1 MEDKITLYQRKKT
14 ERLNF
19 STEVDL
25 KLDGADKVLFVTDEL
40 KITAVECVEGEIRI
54 SGRIDYTVVYSS
66 DGVIDSVGTGKDFLE
81 KISADV
87 DPSSSVYAD
96 GSIESTE
103 WHESGDYIKLRSD
116 AALYGWY
123 VRTEDVTVLSPEGAQ
138 LYTEV
143 VSRECVYPLP
153 YTHKELS
160 GEVEVVGG
168 IEKLLSLSSVVKLG
182 NVKTES
188 GIAYIEGE
196 TVTDIIYLHDGKI
209 FSEKVNIPFSHE
221 VVGTD
226 ITADSR
232 VVVYPS
238 VRTVNVL
245 LGDGDTVIVETDVGF
260 SSYVINGEDIEVLTD
275 AYVIGKETLIE
286 ETSYT
291 LMRTRC
297 TDVISEKISDSVRLK
312 ESGRTVVAVTP
323 PSVSGL
329 NVTLKDNKTLLAEG
343 VLNSRVI
350 YISESGDIRSALIEI
365 PFQSEGGRDCE
376 GTEAVT
382 SRAYVNSYYA
392 KLRMNDE
399 IEFNASLLIEVEG
412 TENVPLNVVTGLT
425 VLGDIEDE
433 AAISLYIVNE
443 GDTLFSVAKTLNV
456 SEDVILSQNEDLE
469 LPLKT
474 GSHVIVYK
482 ELD

>member
-19 STEVDL
+19 STEVEL
-25 KLDGADKVLFVTDEL
+25 KLDGAEKVLFVTDDL
-40 KITAVECVEGEIRI
+40 KIAAVECVEGEIRI

-66 DGVIDSVGTGKDFLE
+66 ENGIYSVGTGKDFLE

-96 GSIESTE
+96 GSVESTE
-103 WHESGDYIKLRSD
+103 WHENGDYIKLRSD

-123 VRTEDVTVLSPEGAQ
+123 VSTEDMSVISPEGAE

-143 VSRECVYPLP
+143 VRRECVYPLP
-153 YTHKELS
+153 YTRKELS
-160 GEVEVVGG
+160 GDAEIVGG
-168 IEKLLSLSSVVKLG
+168 IEKILSHSTVVKLN

-188 GIAYIEGE
+188 GIAYIDGE

-209 FSEKVNIPFSHE
+209 FSENVNIPFSHE

-226 ITADSR
+226 VTADSR

-238 VRTVNVL
+238 VRAVNVL
-245 LGDGDTVIVETDVGF
+245 PGDGDSVIVETEVGF
-260 SSYVINGEDIEVLTD
+260 YSYVINEEDIEVLTD
-275 AYVIGKETLIE
+275 AYVIGKETLLE

-297 TDVISEKISDSVRLK
+297 TDVITEKISDSVRLK

-323 PSVSGL
+323 PYVSGL

-350 YISESGDIRSALIEI
+350 YISESSEIRSALIEI
-365 PFQSEGGRDCE
+365 PFQSEGGRDCR
-376 GTEAVT
+376 GTEAVV
-382 SRAYVNSYYA
+382 SRAHVNSYYA

-399 IEFNASLLIEVEG
+399 IEFNASLVIEVEG
-412 TENVPLNVVTGLT
+412 TENIPLNVVTGLT
-425 VLGDIEDE
+425 VIGDIEDE

-456 SEDVILSQNEDLE
+456 SEDVILTQNEDLE
-469 LPLKT
+469 LPLKV